1 MCCFQLDAHN
11 ATCQIVCGLIPKKDL
26 TVSQVIL
33 NGLNILILL
42 IFVVQMI
49 VIVCYILSK
58 STQESSHSTCCMIK

>member
-49 VIVCYILSK
+49 VIVVIYCQNQLK
-58 STQESSHSTCCMIK
+58 NQVTQHVV